1 MTALQLTLLVIDDD
15 LEIRDALAE
24 VLGDEGYLVVTRPG
38 GEEALSYLRRG
49 HRPHVI
55 ILDLWM
61 PRMDGWDLR
70 SALLADPEL
79 ERIPVVVL
87 TAATTGVALPERI
100 AGALSKPV
108 ALQALLAL
116 LAHAAGSA

>member
-70 SALLADPEL
+70 SALLADPDWLDEATKTIGQFWRRKNARRQGL
-79 ERIPVVVL
+79 S
-87 TAATTGVALPERI
+87 TAG
-100 AGALSKPV
+100 
-108 ALQALLAL
+108 LADDP
-116 LAHAAGSA
+116 AAS